1 MDRICDII
9 IKKIAGRLTPE
20 EERVL
25 QEWASDNERR
35 QRFLSTVVDPRV
47 MTEEYKVDA
56 NVNWRR
62 PSDEMRRRVG
72 KIRRRIIVRRVSTA
86 AVIAAVIG
94 TVAWLGLSDTG
105 RFKSPTSG
113 KLAQETSV
121 NDRSG
126 GIVPGQPGAVIH
138 TSDGEMI
145 SLNASDTAKVSHNLL
160 GMEKPKK
167 VKSLSLEVARGRE
180 FKIVLED
187 STVVWLN
194 SESVLYYPE
203 TFSADSRRVS
213 VVGEAYF
220 EVKKDVSR
228 PFYVTTGDQQIKV
241 YGTSFNVRGYADE
254 KAIYTTLES
263 GSVAVSKVGGNKPE
277 LMLTPGHQ
285 SIFDKD
291 DSGVTVKSVDSKVVT
306 GWRHGK
312 FVFEESTLETIMKD
326 LSRWYD
332 FEYEFSDPSLREIVF
347 MGSVSRYTDF
357 RKVIS
362 ILEDTQ
368 EVRFRIDG
376 SKVKIISGKNK
387 N

>member
-1 MDRICDII
+1 M
-9 IKKIAGRLTPE
+9 
-20 EERVL
+20 
-25 QEWASDNERR
+25 
-35 QRFLSTVVDPRV
+35 
-47 MTEEYKVDA
+47 
-56 NVNWRR
+56 
-62 PSDEMRRRVG
+62 
-72 KIRRRIIVRRVSTA
+72 
-86 AVIAAVIG
+86 
-94 TVAWLGLSDTG
+94 
-105 RFKSPTSG
+105 
-113 KLAQETSV
+113 
-121 NDRSG
+121 
-126 GIVPGQPGAVIH
+126 
-138 TSDGEMI
+138 
-145 SLNASDTAKVSHNLL
+145 
-160 GMEKPKK
+160 
-167 VKSLSLEVARGRE
+167 
-180 FKIVLED
+180 
-187 STVVWLN
+187 
-194 SESVLYYPE
+194 
-203 TFSADSRRVS
+203 
-213 VVGEAYF
+213 
-220 EVKKDVSR
+220 
-228 PFYVTTGDQQIKV
+228 
-241 YGTSFNVRGYADE
+241 RGYADE